1 MVLLRKSALKICS
14 KFTGEHPCRN
24 VISIRLPSN
33 CIEITLRN
41 GCSPVNLLHVFR
53 TPFLKSTSGRLHL
66 DLNKFKKILNS
77 KKFSQVRHIRLNEF
91 RRISWRYEVVL
102 KKISYDLIMNPKNFP
117 NTYSWEWHW
126 TDTFDSRFYS
136 RLMPE
141 AATRVVLQKK
151 GSNKFHK
158 IHRKTPVPESL
169 F

>member
-1 MVLLRKSALKICS
+1 MADSFRSGRSEVFLRKGVLVICS
-14 KFTGEHPCRN
+14 KFTGDQPCRS
-24 VISIRLPSN
+24 VISVKVLCNFIK
-33 CIEITLRN
+33 IALRH

-102 KKISYDLIMNPKNFP
+102 KKISYDLIMNPKSFP

-126 TDTFDSRFYS
+126 TDTFDSRFYV

-141 AATRVVLQKK
+141 AATRVVL
-151 GSNKFHK
+151 
-158 IHRKTPVPESL
+158 
-169 F
+169 